1 MTYYNCV
8 CVSVQY
14 PATTP
19 GLSNMTST
27 KYLYFIITRKLEA
40 PRHINAGCI
49 CYISE
54 SNHRSELSKNQ
65 SLKKLRVFT
74 MSRYTTLDYAIEV
87 SSMEELSPEE
97 AELLQ
102 ALPDDAERLK
112 WFKEREAL
120 KTALGLKVGS
130 AVTVEEGGEKL
141 RGIVRYVGRITDPSY
156 PCPLSGTYFGIEL
169 QVGL

>member
-1 MTYYNCV
+1 
-8 CVSVQY
+8 
-14 PATTP
+14 
-19 GLSNMTST
+19 
-27 KYLYFIITRKLEA
+27 
-40 PRHINAGCI
+40 
-49 CYISE
+49 
-54 SNHRSELSKNQ
+54 
-65 SLKKLRVFT
+65 
-74 MSRYTTLDYAIEV
+74 MSRSLDYAIEV

-141 RGIVRYVGRITDPSY
+141 RGIVR
-156 PCPLSGTYFGIEL
+156 
-169 QVGL
+169 